1 MVKISVVVPTMNE
14 EKYIEPCLQALK
26 EQTYKNFE
34 IVAIDA
40 SMDSTPVICKAA
52 DWKVVKQVSKGISLA
67 RAEGFAAT
75 SGEIVACTDADTAP
89 DKLWVE
95 RIAKIFENEK
105 VVCAYGP
112 VYLRDGGPVLRLFA
126 AFFYNTIFLNFSRLI
141 CRDNVSG
148 QNFAIRKSAYDAI
161 GGFRADLKT
170 AEDVDLG
177 LRVRKLGKVVY
188 DKKMAVRTSARRLQ
202 AEGALHFIGH
212 NILNFLRITLT
223 GKASE
228 NFKPIR

>member
-14 EKYIEPCLQALK
+14 EKYIQPCLDSLQG
-26 EQTYKNFE
+26 QTYQDFE
-34 IVAIDA
+34 VVAIDA
-40 SMDSTPVICKAA
+40 SKDSTPQICSAA
-52 DWKVVKQVSKGISLA
+52 GWKVVKQVSKGVSLG

-75 SGEIVACTDADTAP
+75 AGEIIACTDADTVPEKQWLETVAQVFAN
-89 DKLWVE
+89 D
-95 RIAKIFENEK
+95 K

-112 VYLRDGGPVLRLFA
+112 VYLRDCGPVLKGVA
-126 AFFYNTIFLNFSRLI
+126 AFFYNTIFLRFSRLI
-141 CRDNVSG
+141 RRDNVSG
-148 QNFAIRKSAYDAI
+148 QNFAIRKSAYDAA
-161 GGFRADLKT
+161 GGFRADLVT

-188 DKKMAVRTSARRLQ
+188 AKKMAVHTSARRLL
-202 AEGALHFIGH
+202 AEGPLHFIGH